1 MRKFS
6 ISQIPVFDK
15 NALVGLVT
23 EDGIMRHLDSD
34 DADIKNTVVSS
45 IIEPAPA
52 VVDYNTPTNALVAL
66 IRITK
71 CILVSKNSNII
82 GIITAS
88 DTLQLAE

>member
-6 ISQIPVFDK
+6 ISQIPVFD
-15 NALVGLVT
+15 ALVGLVT

-34 DADIKNTVVSS
+34 GADIKNTVVSS

-52 VVDYNTPTNALVAL
+52 IVDYNTPTNALVAL

-82 GIITAS
+82 GIMQQVIRYS
-88 DTLQLAE
+88 